1 MRWPSE
7 ASLGIRLMQ
16 ALRLSSTEPAA
27 TAPPLPDD
35 GELYPSSVAQA
46 AVKSIDA
53 DIMVHAPS
61 RGIIMGL
68 SLMDWDG

>member
-1 MRWPSE
+1 
-7 ASLGIRLMQ
+7 MQ
-16 ALRLSSTEPAA
+16 AFKLSSTEPAA
-27 TAPPLPDD
+27 RAPPLPEE
-35 GELYPSSVAQA
+35 GELYPPSVAQA

-53 DIMVHAPS
+53 DTMVHAPS